1 MTSTENVSVSVYSAK
16 GCMASFQLLDGTSIP
31 WVAWG
36 NGTDQAKKDAI
47 ESGKLALE
55 SGLRHIDTAQ
65 LYENEEETG
74 IATEQATVP
83 RNEVYV
89 TSKSESVTPYN
100 QGSHR
105 FTNAIPN
112 SFWLASRGGKP
123 SPPR

>member
-1 MTSTENVSVSVYSAK
+1 
-16 GCMASFQLLDGTSIP
+16 MASFQLLDGTSIP

-36 NGTDQAKKDAI
+36 NGTGQAKKDAI

-65 LYENEEETG
+65 LYDNEEETG

-83 RNEVYV
+83 RSEVYV

-100 QGSHR
+100 QESHR

-112 SFWLASRGGKP
+112 SFWLARQGGKP